1 MELIIELPEA
11 ELDEVYGGIS
21 FNGATFSV
29 RQNARG
35 GDAFTVGGDG
45 GDGGDARGALG
56 VGGVGGAGGAAGAA
70 IGGVGGS
77 NSAFIDAFEEAPA

>member
-35 GDAFTVGGDG
+35 GDAGTFGGNGGDG
-45 GDGGDARGALG
+45 GSGGLT
-56 VGGVGGAGGAAGAA
+56 GGAGGIGGAA
-70 IGGVGGS
+70 AAATGGAGGE
-77 NSAFIDAFEEAPA
+77 NNAGLILTEVA

>member
-35 GDAFTVGGDG
+35 GDAFTVGGNG
-45 GDGGDARGALG
+45 GDGGNGG
-56 VGGVGGAGGAAGAA
+56 VTGGVGGAGGVAGAA
-70 IGGVGGS
+70 TGGDGGT

>member
-21 FNGATFSV
+21 FSNVTFTV

-35 GDAFTVGGDG
+35 GDAFTFGGNGGDG
-45 GDGGDARGALG
+45 GNGGVTGG
-56 VGGVGGAGGAAGAA
+56 VGGVGGVAGAA
-70 IGGVGGS
+70 TGGDGGT

>member
-35 GDAFTVGGDG
+35 GDAGTFGGNGGDG
-45 GDGGDARGALG
+45 GNGG
-56 VGGVGGAGGAAGAA
+56 VTGGVGGAGGVAGAA
-70 IGGVGGS
+70 TAGDGGT